1 MPRLRVPLVPY
12 GQQLVEPA
20 GTRVLQRRQVA
31 ASAALYFPAGHGAQ
45 AAAAAA
51 AELRNEPAGHGAAWA
66 AAVMARSSAVWRMR
80 RAVVRPPWTSA
91 ALSTLHARN

>member
-1 MPRLRVPLVPY
+1 MPVPY

-45 AAAAAA
+45 AAAA
-51 AELRNEPAGHGAAWA
+51 ELRNEPAGHGAAWA

-80 RAVVRPPWTSA
+80 RAVSSSSA
-91 ALSTLHARN
+91 VDLRRAEHAARSQLKIL